1 MEQRP
6 SGENPGDA
14 QQQPEIILTP
24 PTPSAAPSPAPA
36 ASRICPNCGTA
47 NPPDS
52 VFCHKC
58 GVKLPDIAFQ
68 NKKICAG
75 CGAANE
81 PTSQFCYKCGLQLPD
96 KLGGGYAIRYGGF
109 WVRLLASL
117 IDSILL
123 GIINSIV
130 FGIIVA
136 AIYGSKIDSEWLSS
150 IQTNGKFDSMF
161 WAMYGI
167 FFLCTYIIQ
176 TIYFTVAIGKWG
188 KTIGKAALKL
198 KVVKPDGSR
207 VSYWRALGRS
217 LAYYLNSFTGG
228 LSFLI
233 IAFTGKKRGLH
244 DYIAD
249 TIVIKTD

>member
-1 MEQRP
+1 MEQQP
-6 SGENPGDA
+6 AGENPGDA

-24 PTPSAAPSPAPA
+24 PTTEGPPPAPN
-36 ASRICPNCGTA
+36 RICPSCGTA
-47 NPPDS
+47 NPADS
-52 VFCHKC
+52 VYCYKC
-58 GVKLPDIAFQ
+58 GMKLPDIAFQ

-81 PTSQFCYKCGLQLPD
+81 PASQYCFKCGLQLPD
-96 KLGGGYAIRYGGF
+96 KLGGGFAIHYGGF
-109 WVRLLASL
+109 WVRLLAIF
-117 IDSILL
+117 IDGILL
-123 GIINSIV
+123 SVVNSIILGV
-130 FGIIVA
+130 LFASIGF
-136 AIYGSKIDSEWLSS
+136 KMDSASLSAMGK
-150 IQTNGKFDSMF
+150 TGKFDSQ
-161 WAMYGI
+161 
-167 FFLCTYIIQ
+167 FLIAYFIYLACAYVIQ
-176 TIYFTVAIGKWG
+176 IAYYTIAIGKWG

-207 VSYWRALGRS
+207 VSYWRAFGRA
-217 LAYYLNSFTGG
+217 LAYQLNGFTLG